1 MHLRELLGV
10 LQGARTVGP
19 VDVEIGKIAC
29 DSRRVCQGDLFVAIR
44 GGEEQDRHQFIPQAL
59 DRGAVAIVAEEEVD
73 SGTATRIIV
82 ENCRQALARLAACFY
97 KFPDRELLMVG
108 ITGTNGKT
116 TTAFLTRQILESHG
130 VRCGSLGTLGGLI
143 DSDWEKTD
151 NTTPEAD
158 DLHRMLRG
166 MVEAGKSAAVLEV
179 SSHGLALDRVEG
191 IQFNAGV
198 FTNLTRDHLDFH
210 QTEEE
215 YFNAKARLFEGL
227 DEERGSRAIVNIDD
241 DAAPRLL
248 ARMAVPAVT
257 FGRGEDAHVRLQT
270 VERTEGGMR
279 VNLHTPAG
287 EVEVETHLKGGFN
300 CYNIMA
306 AFSVGLALGIERQAI
321 CRGIAEVESVPGRC
335 ERIMAGQGFEVI
347 VDYAHTPDALE
358 RLLRMARETRPRR
371 LSCVF
376 GCGGDRDPGK
386 RPLMGSIA
394 SDWADEVYLTSDNPR
409 SESPEKIISD
419 IAQGIGKECQA
430 RIIAD
435 RREAIEEALGEAVP
449 GDLVVIAG
457 KGHESVQEVGD
468 SVIEFDDR
476 QVAQSV
482 LLSLGF
488 DGMKS
493 GERDA
498 QWKRS
503 L

>member
-1 MHLRELLGV
+1 M
-10 LQGARTVGP
+10 
-19 VDVEIGKIAC
+19 
-29 DSRRVCQGDLFVAIR
+29 AIR
-44 GGEEQDRHQFIPQAL
+44 GGEEKDRHQFIPQAL
-59 DRGAVAIVAEEEVD
+59 DRGARAIVSEEDVD
-73 SGTATRIIV
+73 SGIATRIVV
-82 ENCRQALARLAACFY
+82 ENCRQALARMAARFY
-97 KFPDRELLMVG
+97 NFPDRELLMVG

-116 TTAFLTRQILESHG
+116 TTAFITRQILESGG
-130 VRCGSLGTLGGLI
+130 VRSGYLGTLGGLI
-143 DSDWEKTD
+143 DSDWEETG

-179 SSHGLALDRVEG
+179 SSHGLALDRVDG
-191 IQFNAGV
+191 IQFKTGV
-198 FTNLTRDHLDFH
+198 FTNLSRDHLDFH
-210 QTEEE
+210 QTEEK
-215 YFNAKARLFEGL
+215 YFSAKARLFEGL
-227 DEERGSRAIVNIDD
+227 DEERDSRAIVNIDD

-248 ARMAVPAVT
+248 ARIAVPAVT
-257 FGRGEDAHVRLQT
+257 FGRREDAHVRLGR
-270 VERTEGGMR
+270 VERTEMGMR
-279 VNLHTPAG
+279 IRLHTPAG

-306 AFSVGLALGIERQAI
+306 AFSVGLALEIETREI

-335 ERIMAGQGFEVI
+335 ERVMAGQGFEVI

-358 RLLRMARETRPRR
+358 RLLRMARETSPRR

-394 SDWADEVYLTSDNPR
+394 SVWADRVYLTSDNPR

-419 IAQGIGKECQA
+419 IAQGVGKGCQT

-435 RREAIEEALGEAVP
+435 RREAIEEALGDAAP

-457 KGHESVQEVGD
+457 KGHESVQQVGD

-476 QVAQSV
+476 KVAQDV
-482 LLSLGF
+482 LRSLGF
-488 DGMKS
+488 DGRKA
-493 GERDA
+493 GELEAR
-498 QWKRS
+498 WKRS